1 MSAPSKDFYEGRF
14 PMKERYRPITTVVL
28 IAAIMTTAMPSVAS
42 ARHRLHRARFAKARL
57 HVRPVA
63 EDKCRPVTALPP
75 MRYYGGPKSPMWR
88 G

>member
-1 MSAPSKDFYEGRF
+1 MR
-14 PMKERYRPITTVVL
+14 ERYGPIAILVL
-28 IAAIMTTAMPSVAS
+28 IAAITTTAMPSAAS
-42 ARHRLHRARFAKARL
+42 ATHRLHRARFAKAHL

-63 EDKCRPVTALPP
+63 EDKCQPVTAFPP